1 MRTFVTR
8 LVDVY
13 HETLAHICIIVRSY
27 LMFTPIVSL
36 AWPASII
43 CLVSSITS
51 IYFLYENYPFS
62 QHPFPFFGVQM
73 RSAFEDAFA
82 QIGEQV
88 APDHPSIGI
97 HVWNLGNVLN
107 QSLTIDRLHPT
118 VEGHVALGEALV
130 RLVRPLVGDP

>member
-1 MRTFVTR
+1 MRTFVAR

-36 AWPASII
+36 APPASTS
-43 CLVSSITS
+43 CLVSSITL
-51 IYFLYENYPFS
+51 IYFLFENDPFS
-62 QHPFPFFGVQM
+62 QRPFPFFGVQM

-82 QIGEQV
+82 QIREQV
-88 APDHPSIGI
+88 APDHPSVGV
-97 HVWNLGNVLN
+97 HVWDLGNVLDR
-107 QSLTIDRLHPT
+107 SLTIDRLHPT

-130 RLVRPLVGDP
+130 RRMRPLVGDP